1 MVLKMKEGMLHV
13 YTGNGKGK
21 TTAGLGLAL
30 RAAGAGLKVFIG
42 QFVKSMEY
50 NEIKVLKKIDD
61 IDVKQ
66 YGLSCFID
74 QEPKEEDIK
83 AAQDGLLEVSK
94 ILKTDK
100 YDLVILDEANIAVYF
115 DLFSIEELIEVI
127 EHRNKEIEVVVT
139 GRNARDE
146 IIEKADLVTDMKEI
160 KHYYEKGVKARD
172 GIER

>member
-1 MVLKMKEGMLHV
+1 MKEGMLHV

-50 NEIKVLKKIDD
+50 NEIKILKKIDD

-83 AAQDGLLEVSK
+83 AAQDGLSEVSK

>member
-1 MVLKMKEGMLHV
+1 MKKGMLQV
-13 YTGNGKGK
+13 YTGDGKGK
-21 TTAGLGLAL
+21 TTAAIGMAV

-50 NEIKVLKKIDD
+50 SEIKVLNEIEN

-66 YGLSCFID
+66 YGLSCFIEKD
-74 QEPKEEDIK
+74 PEEKDIK
-83 AAQDGLLEVSK
+83 AAREGLQEVK
-94 ILKTDK
+94 EILNSGE

-115 DLFSIEELIEVI
+115 DLFSVDELIEVI
-127 EHRNKEIEVVVT
+127 DSRNKDIEVVVT
-139 GRNARDE
+139 GRKAKEELKD
-146 IIEKADLVTDMKEI
+146 KADLVTDMQEI